1 MTRPTNEPRIRAV
14 LHALARI
21 LERAASLHAA
31 GCHPRVAIN
40 RAAAAERA
48 SLALAQV
55 ARAAWV
61 LALPPDGS
69 GTTAPASLW
78 ATRES
83 MAERGS
89 ASGRLR
95 CAGWQAVSAEFLWMA
110 DDDELGHDWF
120 SAADDAA
127 ALAVARPLCLGYF
140 DAAHVA
146 AMTFAIFRADDDGLE
161 LPIGEIELS
170 ASNVAPL
177 Q

>member
-1 MTRPTNEPRIRAV
+1 MTRPTNEPGVRAV
-14 LHALARI
+14 LHALRRI
-21 LERAASLHAA
+21 LERATTLHAA
-31 GCHPRVAIN
+31 GYHPRIAIN

-55 ARAAWV
+55 ARAVWV

-69 GTTAPASLW
+69 GPTAPAALS
-78 ATRES
+78 ATREN
-83 MAERGS
+83 MAELGS

-95 CAGWQAVSAEFLWMA
+95 CAGWHAVTAEFLWMA

-127 ALAVARPLCLGYF
+127 ALVVARPLCLGYF

-146 AMTFAIFRADDDGLE
+146 SMTFAIFRANDGLE

-170 ASNVAPL
+170 ASNVASL